1 MKKSPLVLLAMLVAS
16 LAQAQKKPLDH
27 SVYDGWQSVSERSI
41 SNNGKF
47 VAYTIS
53 PQEGDGTLVIQAT
66 DNSYKKE
73 FPRGGNAVIT
83 PDNRFVVF
91 RIKPFFK
98 DVREARIKKKRPDDM
113 PKDTLVIFE
122 FGKDSLFRV
131 PRIKGFKI
139 PEKGSGQWVAYLMEK
154 ALPVPPKVAAKPD
167 SLTQLSNLE
176 RMADSLVRVSD
187 SIRRKAAEART
198 QGLAILQPVKKESKP
213 ASKSNEDPVEEG
225 TELVLKNLYT
235 GEEKK
240 YTLVSDYT
248 FSEKG
253 NVLLVETTRKN
264 NDSLTQSLVLWTSLP
279 AGTTDTVMR
288 KFNDARSFTLDKEGT
303 QLAFLAER
311 DSVSKALTKFHKLW
325 YYKPGYDSAL
335 LRADRNTAGVAKGLT
350 VSDSYS
356 PQFSKD
362 GKKLFFGLSPVR
374 KPKDTTLVDF
384 ETARLDIWSYKDDY
398 LQPQQLVNLQSDLRR
413 SYLAVLNAPD
423 AKNVVQLG
431 GDDAE
436 NTYLVNEGNADY
448 ILAFSSKGNRVASQW
463 QGFSYQTAFMV
474 STTDGSR
481 KTVKDKK
488 RGGFSPSSEGKFIA
502 WYDPELKHYF
512 AYEVATGTTRNI
524 TQKIPVKL
532 WDEEDDHPDAPG
544 PYGTS
549 KWLENDAA
557 VLIYDHYDV
566 WQVDPTGVA
575 APINITNG
583 YGRKNKTELR
593 IMDLDREVRSWKKNE
608 QLLFNAFNFSN
619 KYGGF
624 YTKKLDVSGDPVQLS
639 MQPKGIVMPL
649 KAKDAEMYVLG
660 IMDIKEPMNVNVTS
674 DLKTFTK
681 LSDIN
686 QQQKD
691 YNWLTVEL
699 VKWKMFDGKESEGLF
714 FKPENFDPKKKY
726 PVIFYFY
733 ERNADDLYNYRTPA
747 PSASTVNIPYFV
759 SNGYLVFDP
768 NIWYKNGQPGE
779 SAYNSVVSAAKML
792 AKLPYVDSTKMA
804 IQGQSWGGYQVAYLV
819 TRTNMF
825 AAAGA
830 GAPVANMTS
839 AYGGIR
845 WGSGLNRQFQ
855 YERSQ
860 SRIGATLWEKPE
872 LYIKNS
878 PLFTANKVK
887 TPLLIMHNDQDG
899 AVPWY
904 QGIEYFTA
912 LRRLGKQVWMLQY
925 NGEDHNLVERRN
937 RKDLS
942 IRLAQFFD
950 HYLKGAPA
958 AKWIAEGVPAT
969 EKGVDWGTSVPGTE
983 NNKAGF

>member
-1 MKKSPLVLLAMLVAS
+1 MKTTPLLLSALLLASM
-16 LAQAQKKPLDH
+16 AQAQKKPLDH
-27 SVYDGWQSVSERSI
+27 SVYDGWQAIGERSI
-41 SNNGKF
+41 SNNGKY

-66 DNSYKKE
+66 DNSFKKE
-73 FPRGGNAVIT
+73 FARGANPVIT
-83 PDNRFVVF
+83 PDNRFVIF
-91 RIKPFFK
+91 RQKPFFK
-98 DVREARIKKKRPDDM
+98 DLREARIKKKKPDDM

-122 FGKDSLFRV
+122 FGKDSLIRV
-131 PRIKGFKI
+131 PRVKGFKT
-139 PEKGSGQWVAYLMEK
+139 PEKGTGQWVAYLMEK
-154 ALPVPPKVAAKPD
+154 ALPVPPKMPAKPD

-176 RMADSLVRVSD
+176 KMADSLIRVSD
-187 SIRRKAAEART
+187 SLRKKAIEART
-198 QGLAILQPVKKESKP
+198 KGLSILQPAKKEGKP
-213 ASKSNEDPVEEG
+213 GPRHNDPVEEG

-240 YTLVSDYT
+240 YSLVSGYQ

-264 NDSLTQSLVLWTSLP
+264 NDTLTQAMVLWTSLP
-279 AGTTDTVMR
+279 SGITDTVMR
-288 KFNDARSFTLDKEGT
+288 KFNDARNFSFDEEGT
-303 QLAFLAER
+303 QLAFTAER
-311 DSVSKALTKFHKLW
+311 DSVAKALVKFHKLW
-325 YYKPGYDSAL
+325 YYKAGDDSARV
-335 LRADRNTAGVAKGLT
+335 RADRNTPGIAKGLT
-350 VSDSYS
+350 VSDSYT

-362 GKKLFFGLSPVR
+362 GQKLFFGLLPIR
-374 KPKDTTLVDF
+374 KPKDTSLVDF
-384 ETARLDIWSYKDDY
+384 ETARLDIWNYKDDY
-398 LQPQQLVNLQSDLRR
+398 LQPQQLRNLQADLRR
-413 SYLAVLNAPD
+413 SYLAVFNGAD

-431 GDDAE
+431 ADDAE
-436 NTYLVNEGNADY
+436 NVIMVNEGNADY
-448 ILAFSSKGNRVASQW
+448 VLAFTSKGNRVASQW
-463 QGFSYQTAFMV
+463 QGFSYNNAYII
-474 STTDGSR
+474 STKDASR
-481 KTVKDKK
+481 KLVKEKK
-488 RGGFSPSSEGKFIA
+488 RGSFFASPAAKFVA
-502 WYDPELKHYF
+502 WYDPEKKNYY
-512 AYEVATGTTRNI
+512 AYEVATGQTRDLTSKITTTRF
-524 TQKIPVKL
+524 
-532 WDEEDDHPDAPG
+532 WDDEDDHPDDPG
-544 PYGTS
+544 SFGIA

-557 VLIYDHYDV
+557 VLINDRYDI
-566 WQVDPTGVA
+566 WQIDPTGKA

-583 YGRKNKTELR
+583 YGKKNKIELR
-593 IMDLDREVRSWKKNE
+593 ILTTDREARFLKPNE
-608 QLLFNAFNFSN
+608 QLIFEAFNRNS
-619 KYGGF
+619 KYGGYF
-624 YTKKLDVSGDPVQLS
+624 TKKLDVHGDPVKLY
-639 MQPKGIVMPL
+639 MGPYGMVFGA
-649 KAKDAEMYVLG
+649 KAKEAEMYMLG
-660 IMDIKEPMNVNVTS
+660 MMNIKEPMNLNVSS
-674 DLKTFTK
+674 DLQHFNK

-686 QQQKD
+686 PQQKE

-699 VKWKMFDGKESEGLF
+699 MKWKMFDGKESEGLL

-733 ERNADDLYNYRTPA
+733 ERNADNLYNYRAPA
-747 PSASTVNIPYFV
+747 PSASVVNIPYFV

-779 SAYNSVVSAAKML
+779 SAYNSVVSAAKMI
-792 AKLPYVDSTKMA
+792 AKLPFVDSTKMA
-804 IQGQSWGGYQVAYLV
+804 IQGQSWGGYQVSYLV

-860 SRIGATLWEKPE
+860 SRIGATLWQRQD

-878 PLFTANKVK
+878 PLFSANKVN
-887 TPLLIMHNDQDG
+887 TPLLIMHNDNDG

-912 LRRLGKQVWMLQY
+912 LRRLGKKVWMLQY

-942 IRLAQFFD
+942 IRLGQFFD

-958 AKWIAEGVPAT
+958 PRWMTEGVPAT
-969 EKGVDWGTSVPGTE
+969 EKGIDWGTEIEQKTGA
-983 NNKAGF
+983 KAGF

>member
-1 MKKSPLVLLAMLVAS
+1 MKTTPLVLSALFAATM
-16 LAQAQKKPLDH
+16 AQAQKKPLDH
-27 SVYDGWQSVSERSI
+27 SVYDGWQAVAERSI
-41 SNNGKF
+41 SNNGKY
-47 VAYTIS
+47 VAYTVN

-66 DNSYKKE
+66 DKSFKKE
-73 FPRGGNAVIT
+73 FPRGANAVIT
-83 PDNRFVVF
+83 PDNRFVIF
-91 RIKPFFK
+91 RLKPFYK
-98 DVREARIKKKRPDDM
+98 DVREARIRKKRPDDM

-122 FGKDSLFRV
+122 FGKDSLIRV
-131 PRIKGFKI
+131 PRIKSFKA
-139 PEKGSGQWVAYLMEK
+139 PEKGTGQWVAYLMEK
-154 ALPVPPKVAAKPD
+154 ALPAPPKASAKPD

-176 RMADSLVRVSD
+176 KMADSLVRVSD
-187 SIRRKAAEART
+187 SLRKKAEEARLK
-198 QGLAILQPVKKESKP
+198 GLATLQPAKKEGKP
-213 ASKSNEDPVEEG
+213 ASKPEDPVEEG

-240 YTLVSDYT
+240 YTLVSDYS

-264 NDSLTQSLVLWTSLP
+264 NDSLTQATLLWTALP
-279 AGTTDTVMR
+279 SGKTDTVMR
-288 KFNDARSFTLDKEGT
+288 KFNDARNFSFDEEGT
-303 QLAFLAER
+303 QLAFTAER
-311 DSVSKALTKFHKLW
+311 DSVAKALVKFHKLW
-325 YYKPGYDSAL
+325 YYKPGFDSAR
-335 LRADRNTAGVAKGLT
+335 LRADRNTPGVAKGLT
-350 VSDSYS
+350 VSDAFT
-356 PQFSKD
+356 PFFSKS
-362 GKKLFFGLSPVR
+362 GQKLFFGLMPVR

-384 ETARLDIWSYKDDY
+384 ETARLDIWNYKDDY
-398 LQPQQLVNLQSDLRR
+398 LQPQQLVSLGADLRR
-413 SYLAVLNAPD
+413 SYLSVFNSPD
-423 AKNVVQLG
+423 ATNVVQLG
-431 GDDAE
+431 AEDAE
-436 NTYLVNEGNADY
+436 NVSQVNEGNADY
-448 ILAFSSKGNRVASQW
+448 VLAFSSKGNRVASQW
-463 QGFSYQTAFMV
+463 QGFSYNNAFLISTA
-474 STTDGSR
+474 DGSR
-481 KTVKDKK
+481 KTIISKK
-488 RGGFSPSSEGKFIA
+488 RGGFSASPSGKFIF
-502 WYDPELKHYF
+502 WYDPEKRNYYT
-512 AYEVATGTTRNI
+512 YEVASGQTREL
-524 TQKIPVKL
+524 TSKINTRF
-532 WDEEDDHPDAPG
+532 WDDEDDHPDDPG
-544 PYGTS
+544 AFGVAR
-549 KWLENDAA
+549 WLENDEAM
-557 VLIYDHYDV
+557 LIYDRYDV
-566 WQVDPTGVA
+566 WQIDPMGKA
-575 APINITNG
+575 APINVTNG
-583 YGRKNKTELR
+583 YGKKNKIELR
-593 IMDLDREVRSWKKNE
+593 MLITDREARFSKKNE
-608 QLLFNAFNFSN
+608 QVLFEAFNRTN
-619 KYGGF
+619 KYGGYF
-624 YTKKLDVSGDPVQLS
+624 TKKLDVFGDPVQLY
-639 MQPKGIVMPL
+639 MGPNGLVFGA
-649 KAKDAEMYVLG
+649 KAKDAEMYMLG
-660 IMDIKEPMNVNVTS
+660 IMDIKEPMNVNVS
-674 DLKTFTK
+674 ADLRSFTK

-686 QQQKD
+686 PQQKD

-699 VKWKMFDGKESEGLF
+699 MKWKMFDGRESEGLL

-733 ERNADDLYNYRTPA
+733 ERDADNLYNYRAPA

-792 AKLPYVDSTKMA
+792 AKLPFVDSTKMA

-860 SRIGATLWEKPE
+860 SRIGATLWQKPD

-878 PLFTANKVK
+878 PLFAANKVN

-912 LRRLGKQVWMLQY
+912 LRRLGKKVWMLQY

-958 AKWIAEGVPAT
+958 AKWISEGVPAT
-969 EKGVDWGTSVPGTE
+969 EKGIDWGTEIE
-983 NNKAGF
+983 NTNNSKAGF

>member
-1 MKKSPLVLLAMLVAS
+1 MKKTPLVLLAMLSTS
-16 LAQAQKKPLDH
+16 LAMAQKKPLDH
-27 SVYDGWQSVSERSI
+27 SVYDGWQSISERSV

-47 VAYTIS
+47 VAYTIT

-83 PDNRFVVF
+83 PDNRFVIF
-91 RIKPFFK
+91 RLKPFFK

-131 PRIKGFKI
+131 PRIKSFKT
-139 PEKGSGQWVAYLMEK
+139 PEKGTGQWVAYLMEK
-154 ALPVPPKVAAKPD
+154 ALPVPPKPGAKPD
-167 SLTQLSNLE
+167 SLTQLSSLE
-176 RMADSLVRVSD
+176 RMADSLARVAD

-198 QGLAILQPVKKESKP
+198 QGLAILQPAKKEGKP

-240 YTLVSDYT
+240 YPLVSDYT
-248 FSEKG
+248 FSENG

-325 YYKPGYDSAL
+325 YYRPGYDSAL

-362 GKKLFFGLSPVR
+362 GKKLFFGLASIR

-413 SYLAVLNAPD
+413 SYLAVLNAD

-431 GDDAE
+431 ADDAE

-463 QGFSYQTAFMV
+463 QGFSYQTAFTI
-474 STTDGSR
+474 STIDGSR
-481 KTVKDKK
+481 KIVKEKK
-488 RGGFSPSSEGKFIA
+488 RGGFSPSNEGKFIA

-549 KWLENDAA
+549 KWLDNDAA

-566 WQVDPTGVA
+566 WQVDPTGAA

-593 IMDLDREVRSWKKNE
+593 IMDLDREVRSWKIDE

-619 KYGGF
+619 KYAGF

-639 MQPKGIVMPL
+639 MQPKGIVMPM
-649 KAKDAEMYVLG
+649 KAKDAEVYVLG
-660 IMDIKEPMNVNVTS
+660 IMDIKESMNVNVSS

-733 ERNADDLYNYRTPA
+733 ERNADNLYNYRAPA

-912 LRRLGKQVWMLQY
+912 LRRLGKKVWMLQY

-969 EKGVDWGTSVPGTE
+969 EKGIDWGTGVEGAT
-983 NNKAGF
+983 NIKAGF